1 VREIR
6 SKFFSFIA
14 GTFLTCFFAV
24 TLNAQKTTLLKGT
37 VTDESNAKVA
47 GAQVVLF
54 SRTGLRL
61 TAQTDESGTFNFES
75 LRSDTYIVEIK
86 ASGFAIY
93 DSEDI
98 KLESNQT
105 RELAVKLRV
114 AGINESVVVTA
125 TGTLQREE
133 EVAKVVTT
141 VTAEDIEA
149 KHTLSL
155 AEDLRGTPGVRI
167 QQQGSPGALTTI
179 RLRGQRNF
187 DTSVLIDGLRVRDAG
202 DINGSAL
209 SLITDLAP
217 LGDDRLEVLLGSGS
231 SIYGTHAIGGVI
243 NMIPEIPQPGI
254 HLSAGFEGGGLAT
267 YRERLQLSGGNNT
280 LGFETGVSRLD
291 VRHGIDGDDQ
301 YGDTVMSGRVQYNP
315 LQNINITG
323 RFYGTIANSR
333 VNDNPSAL
341 PAAFTSSQQFPD
353 AIAGVTFQPDFN
365 NPDQG
370 RRTRLLV
377 GSGRF
382 THSVNDRISYSVAYQ
397 RVGSNRR
404 NYNGPA
410 VDPKFAAFVPF
421 GDFEFLSVN
430 KGTIDTIDGRFN
442 WQISDS
448 NLATVGAE
456 FERES
461 FFQSSQPSF
470 NVFNNT
476 TDRQRTY
483 AVFGQDQLS
492 FLDQRLQI
500 AIGVR
505 AQGYRL
511 RSADRPG
518 DLQAR
523 NAESSVTGDGAIAYL
538 LRHSGSKLRAHIGNG
553 FRAPSLFERFGEGT
567 ISTGPVRFGDPTL
580 KAEQSISVDGGF
592 DQRLMRD
599 KVLFSATYFYT
610 RLQRVI
616 AFTGFADDPLG
627 LGRFSGYTNQPGGL
641 ARGVETSV
649 EASLWK
655 GADLR
660 AGYTFTN
667 SDRFVPNRG
676 TLAEYVIPENQFSF
690 NLRQRYHAL
699 LINFAFNRTGSYL
712 APVFENNS
720 PFRMAELTFDG
731 YTKGDLFASYERKQ
745 TEKVT
750 IVLFGGVENIFNQT
764 YYENG
769 FLAPGAVGR
778 GGVKVKF

>member
-1 VREIR
+1 MKEIS

-14 GTFLTCFFAV
+14 ATFLTCFLGV
-24 TLNAQKTTLLKGT
+24 TLNAQNSTVLKGT
-37 VTDESNAKVA
+37 VTDETNAKVT

-54 SRTGLRL
+54 SRTGLTL
-61 TAQTDESGTFNFES
+61 TSQTNESGVFRFDN
-75 LRSDTYIVEIK
+75 LRSEIYIVEIK
-86 ASGFAIY
+86 ASGFAVY

-98 KLESNQT
+98 KLENNQT
-105 RELAVKLRV
+105 RELEVTLRI
-114 AGINESVVVTA
+114 ASLNESVVVTA
-125 TGTLQREE
+125 TGTLQRED
-133 EVAKVVTT
+133 EVAKVINT

-179 RLRGQRNF
+179 RLRGLRNF
-187 DTSVLIDGLRVRDAG
+187 DTAVLVDGLRVRDAG

-209 SLITDLAP
+209 SLITDMAP
-217 LGDDRLEVLLGSGS
+217 LGDDRLELLLGSGS

-243 NMIPEIPQPGI
+243 NMIPEIPQPGV
-254 HLSAGFEGGGLAT
+254 HVTAGFEGGGLAT
-267 YRERLQLSGGNNT
+267 YRERLQLSGGSNK

-323 RFYGTIANSR
+323 RFYGTIGNGR
-333 VNDNPSAL
+333 VNDNPFAL
-341 PAAFTSSQQFPD
+341 PGAFTSSQQFPD
-353 AIAGVTFQPDFN
+353 AVAGVTFQPDFN
-365 NPDQG
+365 NPDKG
-370 RRTRLLV
+370 RRTQLLV

-382 THSVNDRISYSVAYQ
+382 THSVNDRLSYSIAYQ

-410 VDPKFAAFVPF
+410 VDPRFATFVPF
-421 GDFEFLSVN
+421 GDFEFQSIN

-448 NLATVGAE
+448 NLATFGAE

-483 AVFGQDQLS
+483 AIFGQDQLS
-492 FLDQRLQI
+492 FRDRRLQI

-538 LRHSGSKLRAHIGNG
+538 FRRSGTKVRGHIGNG

-580 KAEQSISVDGGF
+580 RAEQSISVDGGLE
-592 DQRLMRD
+592 QRLASD
-599 KVLFSATYFYT
+599 KVVFNATYFYT
-610 RLQRVI
+610 RLQRI
-616 AFTGFADDPLG
+616 ITFTGFVEDPLG
-627 LGRFSGYTNQPGGL
+627 LGRFSGYINQPGGL

-667 SDRFVPNRG
+667 SDRFVTNRG
-676 TLAEYVIPENQFSF
+676 LQPEYVIPENQFGF
-690 NLRQRYHAL
+690 NFRQRYHSL
-699 LINFAFNRTGSYL
+699 LINFALNRTGSYL
-712 APVFENNS
+712 APVFENDP
-720 PFRMAELTFDG
+720 PFRTAELTFDG

>member
-1 VREIR
+1 M
-6 SKFFSFIA
+6 
-14 GTFLTCFFAV
+14 
-24 TLNAQKTTLLKGT
+24 
-37 VTDESNAKVA
+37 
-47 GAQVVLF
+47 
-54 SRTGLRL
+54 
-61 TAQTDESGTFNFES
+61 
-75 LRSDTYIVEIK
+75 
-86 ASGFAIY
+86 Y

-98 KLESNQT
+98 KLENNQT
-105 RELAVKLRV
+105 RELEITLRI
-114 AGINESVVVTA
+114 ASLNESVVVTA
-125 TGTLQREE
+125 TGTLQRED
-133 EVAKVVTT
+133 EVAKVINT

-179 RLRGQRNF
+179 RLRGLRNF
-187 DTSVLIDGLRVRDAG
+187 DTAVLVDGLRVRDAG

-209 SLITDLAP
+209 SLITDIAP

-243 NMIPEIPQPGI
+243 NMIPEIPQPGV
-254 HLSAGFEGGGLAT
+254 HVTAGFEGGGLAT
-267 YRERLQLSGGNNT
+267 YRERLQLSGGSNK

-323 RFYGTIANSR
+323 RFYGTIGNGR
-333 VNDNPSAL
+333 VNDNPFAL
-341 PAAFTSSQQFPD
+341 PGAFSSSQQFPD
-353 AIAGVTFQPDFN
+353 AVAGVTFQPDFN
-365 NPDQG
+365 NPDKG

-382 THSVNDRISYSVAYQ
+382 THSVNDRISYSIAYQ

-410 VDPKFAAFVPF
+410 VDPRFAAFVPF
-421 GDFEFLSVN
+421 GDFEFQSIN

-448 NLATVGAE
+448 NLATFGAE

-470 NVFNNT
+470 NVFNDT

-483 AVFGQDQLS
+483 AIFGQDQLS
-492 FLDQRLQI
+492 FRDRRLQI

-518 DLQAR
+518 ELQAR
-523 NAESSVTGDGAIAYL
+523 NAESSVTGDGAIAYIF
-538 LRHSGSKLRAHIGNG
+538 RHSGTKLRGHIGNG

-580 KAEQSISVDGGF
+580 RAEQSISVDGGF
-592 DQRLMRD
+592 EQRLASD
-599 KVLFSATYFYT
+599 KVVFNATYFYT
-610 RLQRVI
+610 RLQRII
-616 AFTGFADDPLG
+616 AFTGFVDDPLG

-641 ARGVETSV
+641 AR
-649 EASLWK
+649 
-655 GADLR
+655 
-660 AGYTFTN
+660 
-667 SDRFVPNRG
+667 
-676 TLAEYVIPENQFSF
+676 
-690 NLRQRYHAL
+690 
-699 LINFAFNRTGSYL
+699 
-712 APVFENNS
+712 
-720 PFRMAELTFDG
+720 
-731 YTKGDLFASYERKQ
+731 
-745 TEKVT
+745 
-750 IVLFGGVENIFNQT
+750 
-764 YYENG
+764 
-769 FLAPGAVGR
+769 
-778 GGVKVKF
+778 